1 MGLDKNLPM
10 YNCDIVFIK
19 GNPNSGL
26 PQQHEKINKTITEL
40 INSYTYK
47 IIDSNETYRNALQT
61 IPKAKVYI
69 GFSRGSRYLNRLPK
83 KTLKISIGGI
93 TGKYVHNFTNIEDK
107 IVLGDISPDS
117 FNAHF
122 IIEDEDKLKIKI
134 LLDGFLNQ

>member
-1 MGLDKNLPM
+1 MGLNKILPI
-10 YNCDIVFIK
+10 YKYDIVFIK
-19 GNPNSGL
+19 GNPNSGST
-26 PQQHEKINKTITEL
+26 QQHTEINKNIIEL
-40 INSYTYK
+40 IDLYTYK
-47 IIDSNETYRNALQT
+47 IIDSNETYKNAMQT

-93 TGKYVHNFTNIEDK
+93 TGKYVHNFTNIKDN

-122 IIEDEDKLKIKI
+122 IIEEEDKLKIQI
-134 LLDGFLNQ
+134 LLDDFLNK